1 MIQTFRQR
9 LLKQFILLT
18 VSLGIPLL
26 FCLIILSS
34 MVPRARIGTVSLATA
49 AQVAETLSTYVA
61 LKRIILNPRFSIEGH
76 KLQTQPVFYPL
87 ASKSREALVKR
98 SGNDF
103 VRQLLEEYIAI
114 EIQLIIIPQP
124 ANESAK
130 QQQQGMVIAAL
141 NSEKIGQSFNYA
153 LYEDDEIN
161 AHLREAIVGDQ
172 GSSGQGLWSAFAPV
186 FDENDQTIAMVV
198 VHSDASMINRLDW
211 VGALFAIL
219 LVAVII
225 GLSVYF
231 ASRMAWRIHFPI
243 KRLHEGMI
251 ELANGNLDVQLKSYN
266 TGDEFDDL
274 ILHFNKTSKQLK
286 ERLSMLNSMEMAAEI
301 QAKLLPSEY
310 PEIRQYDLAVSLNY
324 AELAGGD
331 YYDFIHLTSDNQLNH
346 SWLLVVG
353 DVTGHGVSAA
363 LLVAWLRAS
372 IRVLARE
379 GHEDLVLLVEKLN
392 ASMLQDM
399 NTGKFVTLFFAI
411 VNDNSNKLTWLSA
424 GHDPVHLYRPDTSQ
438 NMVLEACGPPVCV
451 ISTATWQ
458 ATKPLQMHTDDL
470 LLVLTDGL
478 QDAKNATGKRLGIE
492 AVDQCMLRNQNK
504 RALGVQQ
511 SLLELLKIHREGT
524 KLADD
529 VTMLVIK
536 RTA

>member
-26 FCLIILSS
+26 ICLIILSS

-76 KLQTQPVFYPL
+76 RLQTQPVFYPL

-98 SGNDF
+98 TGNDY

-124 ANESAK
+124 TNENAK

-141 NSEKIGQSFNYA
+141 NSDKIGQSFNYT

-161 AHLREAIVGDQ
+161 ANLREAIVGNQ
-172 GSSGQGLWSAFAPV
+172 GDDGQGLWSAFAPV
-186 FDENDQTIAMVV
+186 FDEKDQTIAMVV
-198 VHSDASMINRLDW
+198 VHSDATMINRLDW

-219 LVAVII
+219 LVAMII

-243 KRLHEGMI
+243 KRLHEGML
-251 ELANGNLDVQLKSYN
+251 ELANGNFDVQLKSYH

-274 ILHFNKTSKQLK
+274 IRHFNKTSKQLK

-301 QAKLLPSEY
+301 QARLLPSEY
-310 PEIRQYDLAVSLNY
+310 PDIRQYDLAVSLNY

-331 YYDFIHLTSDNQLNH
+331 YYDFIHLTSDNQLSH

-379 GHEDLVLLVEKLN
+379 CHEDLVLLVEKLN

-411 VNDNSNKLTWLSA
+411 INDNSDKLTWLSA

-438 NMVLEACGPPVCV
+438 NIVLEACGPPICV
-451 ISTATWQ
+451 ISSATWQ
-458 ATKPLQMHTDDL
+458 ATEPLQMRTDDL

-478 QDAKNATGKRLGIE
+478 QDAKNATGKRLGLE

-511 SLLELLKIHREGT
+511 SLLELLKIHRGGT